1 MNLHYEELVMD
12 KSHDQLLAS
21 QLQTLLVGFD
31 VYLETEVLDVS
42 ASVEIPKEKVIPR
55 VFRSVDLLG
64 QHTHDHVCVCVCV
77 RACVRACVC
86 VYHYALYV
94 GGVVRELNLKGI
106 ETEQPLALLVIIPV
120 MS

>member
-64 QHTHDHVCVCVCV
+64 QHTNDHACV
-77 RACVRACVC
+77 RACVRAC